1 MLKLSQNG
9 FLTSALRALVNM
21 TQLRILL
28 ANKHFHLSHPFN
40 VSWHFSVSNL
50 IPITEKD
57 TQLPKAYEKLS

>member
-40 VSWHFSVSNL
+40 VSRHFSLS
-50 IPITEKD
+50 EKD
-57 TQLPKAYEKLS
+57 IQLPSLVTPLSMV